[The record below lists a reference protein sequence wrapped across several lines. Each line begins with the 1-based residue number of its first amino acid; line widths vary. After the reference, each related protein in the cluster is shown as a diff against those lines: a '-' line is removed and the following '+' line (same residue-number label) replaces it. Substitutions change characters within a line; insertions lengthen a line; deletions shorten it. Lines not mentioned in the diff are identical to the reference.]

1 MRRIINILWAL
12 PVLVLLMSACNS
24 DGEYVKQGN
33 TICHSYWTFSFGTM
47 YDTLPQVNP
56 STFKSMENWL
66 GHDGRHAYFKARLV
80 PGVDVASMKADKY
93 PLFHDKN
100 DYYYKGVPLHV
111 SHVDAFVIL
120 KRNEDDIWAKDNK
133 WAYYDSI
140 RINTV
145 DVKSFNVKSWNTA
158 VDSKYVYRFGKILPL
173 ADPLTYD
180 EEWKGLYSRD
190 KSHIWYCGE
199 LIEDADYATFEVN
212 GNEVRDKHGHFHNGK
227 RISEQEWQQ
236 IKDND

>member
-33 TICHSYWTFSFGTM
+33 TICHSYWTFSFGTR

-56 STFKSMENWL
+56 STFKSLGNWL

-111 SHVDAFVIL
+111 S
-120 KRNEDDIWAKDNK
+120 NEDDIWAKDNK

>member
-33 TICHSYWTFSFGTM
+33 TICHSYWTFSFGTR

-56 STFKSMENWL
+56 STFKSLGNWL

-145 DVKSFNVKSWNTA
+145 DVKSFTVKCWNTA